1 MLAVASTPGGA
12 SGHHVYKIWKSRNV
26 FSTFLL
32 FQILYRLACRS
43 GHMVGLGSFLSSFCR
58 NRVGEI
64 AVKRKFQASNLELFK
79 TFIGARLENLIKR
92 ASIPRTYH
100 DDNGEFDLN

>member
-1 MLAVASTPGGA
+1 MVIRGRTIFASIRSHSEDDA
-12 SGHHVYKIWKSRNV
+12 FRMRAA
-26 FSTFLL
+26 
-32 FQILYRLACRS
+32 YRLACRS
-43 GHMVGLGSFLSSFCR
+43 GHMVGLGSSLSSFCR

-92 ASIPRTYH
+92 ASIARTYH
-100 DDNGEFDLN
+100 DDDGEFDLN